1 MRRGRAPVTGAASG
15 PGWFDPSPLAT
26 PPAPLSVAEA
36 RRWCERLARAH
47 YENFTVLSWLLP
59 RYLRP
64 HVATLYA
71 YCRCAD
77 DLADET
83 GDPAEALRR
92 LDHWE
97 RELER
102 CYAGDAE
109 HPVFVALRETIA
121 TFAIPSEPFHDLLVA
136 FRQDQRVT
144 RYDTY
149 EALLGYCRYSANPVG
164 RLVLLLCGYRDPE
177 RQHLSDCVCTAL
189 QLTNFWQD
197 VARDAE
203 KGRIYLP
210 REDRERFGCTEEQI
224 ARRHFTPQFGA
235 LIRFEVE
242 RTWALFQQGAL
253 LEHRLD
259 GWARV
264 YVGLLAR
271 GGQEVLRA
279 IERQGCDVLTRRPAL
294 SRLRKAMLAGGG
306 LLGCL
311 VSRRG

>member
-121 TFAIPSEPFHDLLVA
+121 TFAIPSEPVHDLLVA

-149 EALLGYCRYSANPVG
+149 GAQLHCRCSTNPVG
-164 RLVLLLCGYRDPE
+164 QLVLILCGYRDRSPAP
-177 RQHLSDCVCTAL
+177 SDCVCTAL
-189 QLTNFWQD
+189 QLTNFWQTLP
-197 VARDAE
+197 ARE
-203 KGRIYLP
+203 REIYLP
-210 REDRERFGCTEEQI
+210 RDDRERFGCRGADRAAPLTV
-224 ARRHFTPQFGA
+224 GA

-242 RTWALFQQGAL
+242 RTGLCSSREPCWNTGWT
-253 LEHRLD
+253 D
-259 GWARV
+259 G
-264 YVGLLAR
+264 
-271 GGQEVLRA
+271 RA
-279 IERQGCDVLTRRPAL
+279 ST
-294 SRLRKAMLAGGG
+294 
-306 LLGCL
+306 LGCWPAAARKCC
-311 VSRRG
+311 VPSNGRAAMC